1 MAVCHTVT
9 GTILGAV
16 LLFGMSPGWAQAD
29 PVQIVKGEQVYREK
43 KCALCHMIRGKGGK
57 TGPELSEVG
66 AKRDAQWLKEFMKE
80 PKAMMPKAKMLPFKG
95 SDEELEAL
103 LAYLASLQ

>member
-1 MAVCHTVT
+1 MAVANTIA
-9 GTILGAV
+9 GTILGAA
-16 LLFGMSPGWAQAD
+16 LLFGLSSAWAQAD

-43 KCALCHMIRGKGGK
+43 TCALCHMIRGQGGK

-66 AKRDAQWLKEFMKE
+66 AKRDAQWLKGFLKE

-103 LAYLASLQ
+103 VAYLASLK